1 MPLNQLKSKCIAAPD
16 VLLIRSCLAWS
27 LESLK
32 VPLSCQKTLSLCVC
46 VCTKDG
52 KRVGEKT
59 KGESAGKGGG
69 KVSETIGPEN
79 TDTEERQ
86 EEQLDGEFHFFKI
99 PRLKLLF

>member
-1 MPLNQLKSKCIAAPD
+1 MPLNQLKSKCVAAPD

-32 VPLSCQKTLSLCVC
+32 VPLSCQKTLSLCMC

-59 KGESAGKGGG
+59 KGESAGKGGVKCHVGNHRAREHRYRG
-69 KVSETIGPEN
+69 KARRTIG
-79 TDTEERQ
+79 RRISF
-86 EEQLDGEFHFFKI
+86 L
-99 PRLKLLF
+99 